1 MSSDIKQYIHTALR
15 SAGVVG
21 EIELTVP
28 PNSDMGDFAFACFG
42 VAKEWKISPVDA
54 AKKIE
59 AALGSSKSG
68 LVSKVQVM
76 GPYIN
81 FYLDAGKAA
90 ELVVQD
96 VLKKGKKYGVNNSG
110 KGKKVMIEYPSNNT
124 HKEFHIGHFRNV
136 CIGNALVRLY
146 EQNGYKAYPVN
157 YLNDF
162 GSHVAKC
169 LWGLQK
175 FHASE
180 KMPENKQKWLGD
192 IYAEASQKLKDN
204 PDFAP
209 EVAEIQR
216 QLEAKEKKIWPLF
229 IKTRAWSIDQFE
241 KIFKDLG
248 VKHKAVFFEKDL
260 KAKGQKLVDELLKKG
275 VATVGE
281 GGAIII
287 DLSEYKLDIALLRKS
302 NGAGLYLTSDLPL
315 AVAKFKKY
323 NVAESIVITG
333 IEQNLYFK
341 QLYKIL
347 ELMGFNKKLTHIGYG
362 LVNLKEG
369 KMSSRLGNVILYED
383 LYRGV
388 FDALKAE
395 SAQRHPDWS
404 EKKINDI
411 VHVLALAA
419 LKFDMQKHEAAKNI
433 IFDAKEATSFEG
445 FSGLYALY
453 AVARINSIMRQAKN
467 ITRSRV
473 DYSVLVSPEEKQL
486 VLLLAKYSEIV
497 SQALSEYNPSVITR
511 YSFDLAQAF
520 NNFYNKHSVLKAET
534 KEIVAA
540 RIRLASAVKTV
551 LENSLKLLTIDTVE
565 EM

>member
-404 EKKINDI
+404 EKKINDT
-411 VHVLALAA
+411 VHVLGLAA

-467 ITRSRV
+467 LARSRV